1 MASTPARR
9 CRPSCSLYCYFFLAV
24 KRQQIYDR
32 IASLATLQ
40 IHRSPSSSPS
50 QLIVSPWLPALA
62 TSTSVD
68 LAACRCYQCRPRWT
82 PLPSSTSPPCDQ
94 SSAAVP
100 CYRPRRPLPQHSAS
114 PATTAAMQSRCCP
127 PPVAHPPSLP
137 PLLRCG
143 PYLLSLLPAI
153 MAQRVIL
160 LSLLHAV
167 ASPLPRWIR
176 CPFFIS
182 NRSNDLCSPGGSTRC
197 FSCEEMKHL
206 PFVKSA
212 AQLPLLLL
220 AKSLY
225 VPALFSSPT
234 TAATRCRSRFQPV
247 FFTAALF
254 LHCCRPPPCEA
265 HSFFIQAKPSSA
277 AASAFSAF
285 SSLCRMVASTT
296 TMPSSVA
303 LTPAAN
309 SLPFLLQPL
318 LLLLPLSLRDLA
330 ALAACRQPCD
340 RQ

>member
-50 QLIVSPWLPALA
+50 QLVASPWLPALA
-62 TSTSVD
+62 TSTSVN

-94 SSAAVP
+94 
-100 CYRPRRPLPQHSAS
+100 
-114 PATTAAMQSRCCP
+114 
-127 PPVAHPPSLP
+127 
-137 PLLRCG
+137 
-143 PYLLSLLPAI
+143 
-153 MAQRVIL
+153 
-160 LSLLHAV
+160 
-167 ASPLPRWIR
+167 
-176 CPFFIS
+176 
-182 NRSNDLCSPGGSTRC
+182 RSNDLCSPGGSTRC

-234 TAATRCRSRFQPV
+234 TAATRCRSRF
-247 FFTAALF
+247 
-254 LHCCRPPPCEA
+254 
-265 HSFFIQAKPSSA
+265 
-277 AASAFSAF
+277 
-285 SSLCRMVASTT
+285 
-296 TMPSSVA
+296 
-303 LTPAAN
+303 
-309 SLPFLLQPL
+309 
-318 LLLLPLSLRDLA
+318 
-330 ALAACRQPCD
+330 
-340 RQ
+340 